1 MTLGPLEY
9 TVIGFRD
16 NQEFRGAIAEELARV
31 VEQGTIRIVDLV
43 FVAKS
48 TDGEVAFIEA
58 DGRDEQ
64 AFEGFRSLLQGTY
77 GLLTPE
83 DLGLL
88 AEEIPTDSSALIVLF
103 EHRWAVHLKDAILD
117 AGGFLVSRE
126 TISPEALIALNE
138 ELEAAGVTA

>member
-16 NQEFRGAIAEELARV
+16 NQSFRGAIAEELARV

-103 EHRWAVHLKDAILD
+103 EHRWAVHLKDAIID